1 MGQRKFWLGTE
12 VMDHKYYHSEDPKY
26 GQPFQ
31 IVAIQLESIEKGK
44 FTGWIENGK
53 IPAGGGVFIDFSD
66 YLKQIRKV
74 GENDREVKRMKDK
87 ISDAICK
94 DLNKLMEM
102 CSIATVTRVKDVVA
116 LKVHYLGEPMGKYQ
130 IL

>member
-1 MGQRKFWLGTE
+1 
-12 VMDHKYYHSEDPKY
+12 
-26 GQPFQ
+26 
-31 IVAIQLESIEKGK
+31 LESIEKGK
-44 FTGWIENGK
+44 FTGWIEKGE
-53 IPAGGGVFIDFSD
+53 ILFGGGVSVNFSD

-87 ISDAICK
+87 ISDDICK

-102 CSIATVTRVKDVVA
+102 CSMTVTRVKDVVA
-116 LKVHYLGEPMGKYQ
+116 LKVHYLGEPKGENR

>member
-12 VMDHKYYHSEDPKY
+12 VMGHKYYRSEDPKY

-31 IVAIQLESIEKGK
+31 IVAVQLESIEEGK

-53 IPAGGGVFIDFSD
+53 IPTGGGVFIDFSD
-66 YLKQIRKV
+66 YLKKIRKV
-74 GENDREVKRMKDK
+74 GENNREVKRMKDK
-87 ISDAICK
+87 ISDDICK
-94 DLNKLMEM
+94 DLNKLIEM
-102 CSIATVTRVKDVVA
+102 CSMTVTRVKDVVA
-116 LKVHYLGEPMGKYQ
+116 LKVHYLGEPKGENR